1 VIHELFEDVCIS
13 QVRRAICPE
22 DIRLKVPNRS
32 AEKDGTM
39 DRATGWLLF
48 FSKRP
53 NLGVSIGRVVS
64 RCSLLSGEISQIFG
78 MCSICRKRSSLSLPR
93 NSKDSSGKVAI
104 TSSSRL
110 HRAPRG
116 ARLLYLQCHT
126 LALRTNSGSATDGNL
141 RAGSRIKSR
150 CTFGISFFHIPAL
163 VRYLASALGQKRKF
177 ARAYPPWPLVSN
189 FIVFVRRYCL
199 PIAAPG

>member
-32 AEKDGTM
+32 AEKDGTT

-53 NLGVSIGRVVS
+53 SLGVSTGRVSSAVAA
-64 RCSLLSGEISQIFG
+64 RLVAKISQIFG
-78 MCSICRKRSSLSLPR
+78 ICSICRKRSSLSLPR

-104 TSSSRL
+104 TSSSKL
-110 HRAPRG
+110 HRALRG

-150 CTFGISFFHIPAL
+150 CTSGISFSPITAL
-163 VRYLASALGQKRKF
+163 VQYLASALGQKRKF
-177 ARAYPPWPLVSN
+177 ARAYPP
-189 FIVFVRRYCL
+189 
-199 PIAAPG
+199 

>member
-1 VIHELFEDVCIS
+1 MVVVFLEAS
-13 QVRRAICPE
+13 QLGSV
-22 DIRLKVPNRS
+22 
-32 AEKDGTM
+32 
-39 DRATGWLLF
+39 DRE
-48 FSKRP
+48 S
-53 NLGVSIGRVVS
+53 VVS

-93 NSKDSSGKVAI
+93 KSKDSSGKVAI
-104 TSSSRL
+104 TSSSKL

-150 CTFGISFFHIPAL
+150 CTSGISFFPITAL
-163 VRYLASALGQKRKF
+163 VQYLASALGQKRKF
-177 ARAYPPWPLVSN
+177 ARACQPWLLVSN
-189 FIVFVRRYCL
+189 FIVLCPSLLFVHIGVRLTSMSFKLFRSAGQS
-199 PIAAPG
+199 P